1 MGSGISLLFLALGTI
16 GGVGFLALAARKQ
29 VANLKGDP
37 GTVQPHQGSRRRTT
51 PEHAGDRALKPRRS
65 RLRRSRSRPVRLLL
79 SLTIK
84 SEAYGRATER

>member
-37 GTVQPHQGSRRRTT
+37 ERSNLIKDHGGAPRQNMPGT
-51 PEHAGDRALKPRRS
+51 EH
-65 RLRRSRSRPVRLLL
+65 
-79 SLTIK
+79 
-84 SEAYGRATER
+84 